1 MFTLYERVAN
11 ASQAGT
17 FPFLFDSLYGVKKI
31 ALTPEQTKQIVES
44 LEDILKLSSGFGT
57 QFNPHSA
64 EGAATR
70 LAANYRKLNQ
80 PDDVRR
86 VWKIYGMSLE
96 EAAKHVKRGR
106 NIRNHVSHGLT
117 PAVYFNSSVSQRI
130 VHVVSRPARSSG
142 SRKRRGSRFGALT
155 RRGHTTRVCRAK
167 WSRS

>member
-17 FPFLFDSLYGVKKI
+17 FPFLFDTLYGVKKI

-70 LAANYRKLNQ
+70 LAANNRKLNQ

-86 VWKIYGMSLE
+86 VWKIYGSW
-96 EAAKHVKRGR
+96 KRLR
-106 NIRNHVSHGLT
+106 ST
-117 PAVYFNSSVSQRI
+117 SSEDRTFGI
-130 VHVVSRPARSSG
+130 TSRTA
-142 SRKRRGSRFGALT
+142 
-155 RRGHTTRVCRAK
+155 
-167 WSRS
+167 